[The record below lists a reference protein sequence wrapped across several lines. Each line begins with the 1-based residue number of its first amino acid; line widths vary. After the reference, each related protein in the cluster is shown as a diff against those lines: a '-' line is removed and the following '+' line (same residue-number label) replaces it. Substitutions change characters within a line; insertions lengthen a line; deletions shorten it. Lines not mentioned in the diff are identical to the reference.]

1 MAAKNNTKRKY
12 LQKHKYFRMI
22 PRYYFIWILVL
33 RGVSRV
39 KGCVGEVGF
48 LMHMC
53 GEVNLRQCGTQV
65 CILDS

>member
-1 MAAKNNTKRKY
+1 
-12 LQKHKYFRMI
+12 MI